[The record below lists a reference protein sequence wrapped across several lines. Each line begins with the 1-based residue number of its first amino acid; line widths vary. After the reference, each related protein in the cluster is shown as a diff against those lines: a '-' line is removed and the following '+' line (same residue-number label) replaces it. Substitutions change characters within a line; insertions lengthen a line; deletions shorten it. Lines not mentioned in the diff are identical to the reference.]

1 MAMDKPDEAREA
13 YQRAVNAQQ
22 NKRPM
27 TQMKLDDLVAP
38 KTMIA
43 VDDSDDTSAPEESE

>member
-1 MAMDKPDEAREA
+1 
-13 YQRAVNAQQ
+13 
-22 NKRPM
+22 M

-43 VDDSDDTSAPEESE
+43 VDDSDDASAPEESE